1 MPYPLGQ
8 LLELRQRE
16 VDDQADAV
24 RQAET
29 ALEACQRTY
38 EGLVAATD
46 AARSAFR
53 SHLQKSLAT
62 SPTTDAPPVH
72 HAALTARAGASH
84 QAYLDRLRRQV
95 EAAQA
100 AATTYQKD
108 TLAPAQAAVT
118 QARAHLL
125 EKRADLKV
133 MEKHREKFQ
142 KTEKLTAERKAAAEA
157 DDQALA
163 TRRWTTSPANGR

>member
-8 LLELRQRE
+8 LLKLRQRE

-38 EGLVAATD
+38 EGLVAASD

-62 SPTTDAPPVH
+62 SPTTDAHPVH

-84 QAYLDRLRRQV
+84 RPTPRPPQRRV
-95 EAAQA
+95 EAAPT

-125 EKRADLKV
+125 EKQAALKV
-133 MEKHREKFQ
+133 MEKHRENSR
-142 KTEKLTAERKAAAEA
+142 KLR
-157 DDQALA
+157 
-163 TRRWTTSPANGR
+163 S